1 MSARIGFRIGPFY
14 FSQRLGRTQA
24 EKRAAAKARQAR
36 AKAAEYRRAVMV
48 TSGVVTGHEPG
59 KVVICVTGES
69 GPYRRMITGCTKAV
83 RTGEVFP
90 VGTPVEVRERARGQQ
105 PDQHQPGT
113 WGLSSAP
120 VSRAF
125 REHRRNKSGP
135 KSR

>member
-59 KVVICVTGES
+59 KVV
-69 GPYRRMITGCTKAV
+69 ITGCTKAV